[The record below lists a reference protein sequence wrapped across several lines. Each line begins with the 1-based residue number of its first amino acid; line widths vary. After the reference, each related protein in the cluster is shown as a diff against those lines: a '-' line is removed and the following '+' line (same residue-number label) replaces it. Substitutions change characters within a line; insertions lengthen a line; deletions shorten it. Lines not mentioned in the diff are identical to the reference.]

1 MERIF
6 WKHGETPSYRVS
18 SVLGSPIKLFTL
30 IFAADTVTFRVFQA
44 SSFHFPI
51 GTSQFSIPK
60 SMNPTTDPIESNTEP
75 IGTHRNPSEPI
86 GTIGTHRNP
95 SEPSEPIGTHRN
107 PSEPIGTH
115 RNPSEPSEP
124 IGTHRNHRNPS
135 EPIGT
140 HRNPSEP
147 IGTHRNPT
155 KSDSIL

>member
-86 GTIGTHRNP
+86 GTHRNPSEPIGTIGTHRNP

-115 RNPSEPSEP
+115 RNPSE
-124 IGTHRNHRNPS
+124 
-135 EPIGT
+135 
-140 HRNPSEP
+140 
-147 IGTHRNPT
+147 
-155 KSDSIL
+155 SDEIR